1 MHRRWKFRQNIKRT
15 IELTK
20 LQFCEV
26 KPTIDEFIAIFGM
39 ALWSGDTTYLSFETS
54 TIVRRN
60 RRAILK
66 ELQIVY
72 SRNSSN
78 GDGARLKEVFG
89 LLSKSFQAIQS

>member
-1 MHRRWKFRQNIKRT
+1 MCKLTSSFQKVFEKRT
-15 IELTK
+15 VPEDANYFAM
-20 LQFCEV
+20 QH
-26 KPTIDEFIAIFGM
+26 
-39 ALWSGDTTYLSFETS
+39 TTYLSFETS